1 MKLVIDGYNLIR
13 QSPTLSQIELESLEA
28 GREALIRYL
37 QAYRRLKRHDI
48 TVVFDGEHG
57 KHLSLQKEKIGAIT
71 VIYSGRGQKADDVI
85 KEIVERQSNL
95 IVISS
100 DKEIVS
106 FAERHNANAV
116 LSAEFISKLEMAIYG
131 KGTTKGGHPSK
142 IVPKKKGPSRRL
154 SKRERRRLRVLKKL

>member
-57 KHLSLQKEKIGAIT
+57 KHLSLQKEKVGAIT
-71 VIYSGRGQKADDVI
+71 VIYSGRGQKADDVLW
-85 KEIVERQSNL
+85 RDNP
-95 IVISS
+95 
-100 DKEIVS
+100 
-106 FAERHNANAV
+106 
-116 LSAEFISKLEMAIYG
+116 
-131 KGTTKGGHPSK
+131 T
-142 IVPKKKGPSRRL
+142 
-154 SKRERRRLRVLKKL
+154 